1 MIGTK
6 GLTEIEVSFSI
17 VVNTSH
23 GILKMCKSGVV
34 HGGSVAV
41 VTKPK
46 PIGCSLFP
54 AS

>member
-1 MIGTK
+1 MIGTH
-6 GLTEIEVSFSI
+6 GLTEIDASFSI

-23 GILKMCKSGVV
+23 GILGLCKSGVV
-34 HGGSVAV
+34 SGGSVAV